1 MTVRD
6 RKQQDPAMLSQLPV
20 RKKVA
25 RSVADIL
32 APAPTVAGLLLVVT
46 WHNTPTTAEALLWT
60 GVTIVLGSLLP
71 LLYILLQ
78 VRRGRLTDRHVR
90 LREQRLRPLLVG
102 TMSLLALLAVL
113 VIGGAPRELVA
124 LVSALVL
131 GLVIGTLVTLF
142 WKISGHVG
150 VVAGAV
156 VVLALDVG
164 PALLGLAPVVLLVGW
179 ARVEVG
185 DHTPAQAL
193 GGAGLGAVVAGVMFT
208 LLR

>member
-6 RKQQDPAMLSQLPV
+6 HKQQDPAMVSQLPAR
-20 RKKVA
+20 RKLA
-25 RSVADIL
+25 RLVADIL

-46 WHNTPTTAEALLWT
+46 WHNTPTAGEALLWT
-60 GVTIVLGSLLP
+60 LVTISLGSLLP

-102 TMSLLALLAVL
+102 TTSLLALLAVL
-113 VIGGAPRELVA
+113 VLGGAPRDLVA
-124 LVSALVL
+124 LVSALAV
-131 GLVIGTLVTLF
+131 GLVVGTLVTLF

-150 VVAGAV
+150 VVAGTV
-156 VVLALDVG
+156 IILALDFG
-164 PALLGLAPVVLLVGW
+164 PAWLGLAPLVLLIGW

-185 DHTPAQAL
+185 DHTPAQAI
-193 GGAGLGAVVAGVMFT
+193 GGAGLGAAVAGVVFT

>member
-6 RKQQDPAMLSQLPV
+6 RKQHDPAMLSPLPV
-20 RKKVA
+20 RRKLA
-25 RSVADIL
+25 RSATEIL
-32 APAPTVAGLLLVVT
+32 APAPTLAALLLVVT

-60 GVTIVLGSLLP
+60 LVAIFLGSLVP

-90 LREQRLRPLLVG
+90 VREQRLRPLLVA

-164 PALLGLAPVVLLVGW
+164 PALLGLAPLVLLVGW